1 MSKQY
6 YVYLVTNRPRGVIYT
21 GVTSS
26 LQRRL
31 FEHREK
37 LVPGFAS
44 LYNASRLVYFEVTG
58 SVQSAIA
65 REKQIK
71 GWLRWRKGQLIEA
84 TNPHWRDL
92 SEEWE

>member
-6 YVYLVTNRPRGVIYT
+6 YVYMVTNRPRGVIYT

-37 LVPGFAS
+37 LVPGFTS

-58 SVQSAIA
+58 SVLSAIA

-71 GWLRWRKGQLIEA
+71 GWLRWRKVQLIET